1 MMGIERSIHMPFVIT
16 LADWAIQI
24 LIYLIVIASL
34 LSWFQPSA
42 RHQLVR
48 LLHTVVDP
56 VLHPIRTILPSSM
69 GWISAPWLPSSSCGC
84 SNACSSEGFIRKVR

>member
-1 MMGIERSIHMPFVIT
+1 MPFVIT

-42 RHQLVR
+42 RNQLVR

-69 GWISAPWLPSSSCGC
+69 GMDFSPMVAILILWLLQRMLQRGLY
-84 SNACSSEGFIRKVR
+84 

>member
-1 MMGIERSIHMPFVIT
+1 MPFVIT

-42 RHQLVR
+42 SNPLVR
-48 LLHTVVDP
+48 LLHAVVDP
-56 VLHPIRTILPSSM
+56 VLHPIRVILPSTM
-69 GWISAPWLPSSSCGC
+69 GMDFSPMVGILILWMLQRLLQRGLS
-84 SNACSSEGFIRKVR
+84 